1 VPQRAVIIAG
11 PTGGGKSAAAIRL
24 ARLEDG
30 VIINA
35 DSLQVYNALHT
46 LTAHPS
52 QEEMEQ
58 ATHRLYSWLAPDE
71 ACSAI
76 RWRDAALAEMR
87 NAVLDGRLPIV
98 VGGTGLYI
106 KSLIEGLSP
115 IPNVPPEV
123 RERGNALQAEVG
135 NPEFHRLLR
144 ARDPLMAARLHP
156 NDTQRLI
163 RAWEVFEATG
173 KSLAEWQE
181 APPEDNALADSF
193 RYDIKILSLPREELR
208 RRCDMRFELMMEH
221 GAMSEVR
228 ELDAEINAG
237 RLEENAPVT
246 QALGFRP
253 LREALHGGITLDVAI
268 ERAKLDTKQYAKR
281 QDTWFRN
288 QIQPHPRVASIEAI

>member
-24 ARLEDG
+24 AKLEDG

-46 LTAHPS
+46 LTAHPTE
-52 QEEMEQ
+52 EEMEQ
-58 ATHRLYSWLAPDE
+58 AAHRLYSWLAPGE
-71 ACSAI
+71 MCSAI

-87 NAVLDGRLPIV
+87 NAVLDNRLPIV

-123 RERGNALQAEVG
+123 RARGNALQAELG
-135 NPEFHRLLR
+135 NPGFHAMLR

-163 RAWEVFEATG
+163 RAWEVLEATG

-181 APPEDNALADSF
+181 APPEDGELADSF
-193 RYDIKILSLPREELR
+193 RYDIKLLSLPREELR
-208 RRCDMRFELMMEH
+208 ARCDRRFELMMDG

-228 ELDAEINAG
+228 ELDAEIAAG
-237 RLEENAPVT
+237 RLDENAPVT

-253 LREALHGGITLDVAI
+253 
-268 ERAKLDTKQYAKR
+268 
-281 QDTWFRN
+281 
-288 QIQPHPRVASIEAI
+288 